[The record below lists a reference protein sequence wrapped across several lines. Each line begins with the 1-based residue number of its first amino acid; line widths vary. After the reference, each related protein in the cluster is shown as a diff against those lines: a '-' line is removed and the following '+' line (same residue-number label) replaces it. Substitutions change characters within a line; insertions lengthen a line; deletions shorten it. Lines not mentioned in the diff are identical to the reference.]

1 MYALPIG
8 GLEPT
13 PAVYIVSCKNP
24 SYSVP
29 FQFARL
35 SPIPSPVLLM
45 YPSIRGAVTPSR
57 CRCEG
62 RVCVKNGTH
71 MYSIIVGVE
80 VIDFDEGTGVDGWG
94 DGFANGVDDVGG
106 DDGVEVGVNV
116 GYDDEEKMGFGVVG

>member
-1 MYALPIG
+1 
-8 GLEPT
+8 
-13 PAVYIVSCKNP
+13 
-24 SYSVP
+24 
-29 FQFARL
+29 
-35 SPIPSPVLLM
+35 
-45 YPSIRGAVTPSR
+45 
-57 CRCEG
+57 
-62 RVCVKNGTH
+62 